1 MRKVVYAIRSPIM
14 GGHSRWKVLQDK
26 EISGVIPEVF
36 GRVPEIAGAVMRE
49 EAEAV
54 WRDWHPMIWRI
65 ITFRGC
71 FGGVAQAAAEV
82 PRRERFFR
90 RLTLLHLMTAA
101 RFRRSPVGRLP

>member
-1 MRKVVYAIRSPIM
+1 
-14 GGHSRWKVLQDK
+14 LQDK

-54 WRDWHPMIWRI
+54 WHDWHPMIWRI

-71 FGGVAQAAAEV
+71 FGGVAQAAGEV
-82 PRRERFFR
+82 PRREGFFR
-90 RLTLLHLMTAA
+90 RLTLLH
-101 RFRRSPVGRLP
+101 R